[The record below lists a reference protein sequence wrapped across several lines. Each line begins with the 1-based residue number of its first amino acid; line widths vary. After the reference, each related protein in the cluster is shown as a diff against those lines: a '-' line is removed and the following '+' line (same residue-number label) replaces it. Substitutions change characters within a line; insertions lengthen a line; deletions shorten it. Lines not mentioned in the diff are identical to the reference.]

1 MHRPKLTALTMTLL
15 AGSLIISGCKAL
27 PMETAPL
34 KPVKPTLSEVRAI
47 DGMVCFP
54 DRDATKLGLY
64 ILALE
69 RGYQ

>member
-1 MHRPKLTALTMTLL
+1 MHRPKLTTLTVTLL
-15 AGSLIISGCKAL
+15 AGSLIISGCNSI
-27 PMETAPL
+27 PTNPQPL

-64 ILALE
+64 ILGLE